1 MLRNFE
7 KQYTNLLVSRI
18 VQLKENEFFVYKN
31 KVLQL
36 RLLRVQNPN
45 DKVIT
50 LKHSIAETRYRQLK
64 KTTQDLRRLEIR
76 LKKVENIS
84 GE

>member
-7 KQYTNLLVSRI
+7 NQDANLLVSRI
-18 VQLKENEFFVYKN
+18 AQLKESEFFVYKN
-31 KVLQL
+31 KVFKL

-50 LKHSIAETRYRQLK
+50 LKHTIAETRYRRLK
-64 KTTQDLRRLEIR
+64 KTIQDLRRLEIR